1 MTLAVRAATSADA
14 PQLAALHA
22 ARISEGFL
30 PTLGSRFL
38 TRLYRRIAKSP
49 RAFAHVAVDDGT
61 IVGFAAGSDDVG
73 RLYREFLLR
82 DGVVAA
88 LVAAPRLA
96 RSSRRVIETLRYPSS
111 VDTDSLPRAEILSVA
126 VAAAAG
132 RRGIGRRVVAAAV
145 AEFDRRGIDAIK
157 VVAAADNTAAERLY
171 TGEGF
176 TEVHELAVHGGTTS
190 RAYVRRARVEA
201 RA

>member
-1 MTLAVRAATSADA
+1 MTLAVRAAVVSDA

-30 PTLGSRFL
+30 PTLGPRFL
-38 TRLYRRIAKSP
+38 TRLYRRIATSP
-49 RAFAHVAVDDGT
+49 RAFAYVAVDDGT
-61 IVGFAAGSDDVG
+61 VVGFAAGSDDVG

-82 DGVVAA
+82 DGLVAA
-88 LVAAPRLA
+88 FAAAPRLL
-96 RSSRRVIETLRYPSS
+96 RSSRRVVETLRYPSS
-111 VDTDSLPRAEILSVA
+111 ADVDSLPRAEILSVA
-126 VAAAAG
+126 VAVRAG

-145 AEFDRRGIDAIK
+145 AEFDRRGIDAVK
-157 VVAAADNTAAERLY
+157 VVAAADNEAAERLY

-176 TEVHELAVHGGTTS
+176 TEVHDLAVHGGTAS
-190 RAYVRRARVEA
+190 RAYVRRARIEA